1 MIRLLKKM
9 DKGRVTTAV
18 VFMVIQ
24 VMGMLALPTL
34 TAAIIDNGVSTGD
47 IGYIQRI
54 GLVMLGVSLMTITSA
69 FINVYYASRE
79 SQGLGHTLRKELY
92 RKVMYFSNEELDDVG
107 TATLITRTTND
118 VMQVQLVAMMML
130 RMMIIAPIMMLGA
143 GTMAV
148 IKEPKLSM
156 IFIVALPILLAILGV
171 ILKFANP
178 FYKVLQEKTDGLNRI
193 FREGLTGI
201 RVIRAFNKSDYE
213 EKRFDAANQEF
224 ANTSK
229 KAMSTLAL
237 LFPVMTVT
245 TSILNVS
252 ILWFGAKF
260 INAQQMQ
267 VGSLVAFLTYAA
279 QILIGVINL
288 SFVLFVVPRGQVSA
302 KRINEVLDIEKTIF
316 EPEVS
321 AKPRQTAQKDL
332 AFNHVNFRYRGA
344 EKLALKDIDFHA
356 KVGETVAIIGGT
368 GSGKTTLANLIPRFY
383 DIESGSIEI
392 GGVNIKEMT
401 HREIRSELGFAPQ
414 KALLFTGTIRENMQY
429 GNPGATDEDIW
440 KALEIAQGKEFVSQ
454 LSNGLDSYVEQGG
467 GNFSG
472 GQRQRLS
479 IARALVT
486 DANIF
491 IFDDSFSAL
500 DFKTDAKLRKALKP
514 ATKDAV
520 VVIIA
525 QRISTVIDADII
537 LLLDNGQLVGKGTH
551 EELKETNAIYQEI
564 MASQMRGEDI

>member
-321 AKPRQTAQKDL
+321 AKLRQTAQKDL

-454 LSNGLDSYVEQGG
+454 LPNGLDSYVEQGG

>member
-1 MIRLLKKM
+1 
-9 DKGRVTTAV
+9 
-18 VFMVIQ
+18 
-24 VMGMLALPTL
+24 
-34 TAAIIDNGVSTGD
+34 
-47 IGYIQRI
+47 
-54 GLVMLGVSLMTITSA
+54 
-69 FINVYYASRE
+69 
-79 SQGLGHTLRKELY
+79 
-92 RKVMYFSNEELDDVG
+92 
-107 TATLITRTTND
+107 
-118 VMQVQLVAMMML
+118 
-130 RMMIIAPIMMLGA
+130 
-143 GTMAV
+143 MAV

-454 LSNGLDSYVEQGG
+454 LPNGLDSYVEQGG

>member
-279 QILIGVINL
+279 QILIGVTNL

-454 LSNGLDSYVEQGG
+454 LPNGLDSYVEQGG